1 MDFRVTYPPE
11 LPITASIDE
20 LRAHIST
27 SQVVIVAGETGSGK
41 STQLPKLCL
50 DLGRGEQG
58 RIGHTQPRRI
68 AARSVADR
76 VAEELGT
83 EVGGIVGCTI
93 RFSDHVGDDTRIKV
107 MTDGILLA
115 ETRRDR
121 LLRAYDTLVI
131 DEAHE
136 RTLNIDFL
144 LGYVKQLLPK
154 RPDLKVIIT
163 SATIDTETF
172 AAHFCDET
180 GPAPIVQVSGRG
192 YPVDVRYRPFGV
204 EPDDDR
210 DQTQAIADAVS
221 ELHCEGPGDVL
232 VFLSG
237 EREIHDTADA
247 LRRLDLRDTEI
258 LPLYARLSNAEQ
270 RRIFQPHRGRRIVLS
285 TNVAETSL
293 TVPGVVYVID
303 AGTARISRYNRRL
316 KVQRLPIEPVS
327 KASAN
332 QRAGRCGRIAPG
344 ICIRLY
350 SEKDFADRPDF
361 TDPEILR
368 TNLASVIL
376 QAASLDLGDIAE
388 FPFVDPPD
396 RRAIKDGV
404 ALLEELGAFDPE
416 AKDVQRKLTPLGRR
430 LARLPIDPRLG
441 RMVLEAERN
450 GCIRDVAVIASAL
463 SIQDPRER
471 PAAAA
476 QEADAMHGRFRKEGS
491 DFLGILALWDHVRER
506 QGALTKN
513 EFRRMCRA
521 EFLNYLRVREWQ
533 DVNRQLRDSLGEL
546 GINATKRA
554 ADADAIHLSLL
565 AGLLSQIGMRASTDR
580 DFTGARNARFIIA
593 PGSVT
598 SRKPPKWVMVAE
610 LVETNR
616 LWGRVAARIQPD
628 WAERVG
634 AHLCKYT
641 YGDPHWERSRGA
653 VVAVERA
660 TLYGLPV
667 VVGRSVD
674 FARIDPEHARALF
687 IRHAL
692 VERDWTTKH
701 QFMRDNEQ
709 AMTEVRALEDR
720 VRRRDLLIGED
731 GLCEF
736 YAARIPADVTSAR
749 SFDSWWKKAIRSD
762 PALLLLTSHDLF
774 DDSARTLSEGDY
786 PDVWRHDELRLR
798 LTYVFD
804 PRNPVDG
811 TLVQI
816 PLALLDRV
824 RADDFAWHVPG
835 RRSEL
840 VEELIRQLPREVRRH
855 LAPIS
860 NVARRFTADYGPPDG
875 PLLTVLS
882 GHLNRFVAE
891 SSGGGIV
898 TDIAPGHFTFAALP
912 DHLRF
917 TFTVVD
923 DQQQP
928 IAADKELARLRSDLG
943 RQVRGA
949 VASALGAA
957 FEEQGGLTTWSI
969 GEIPRHVDVA
979 RGANTVRG
987 FPALVDEGST
997 VALRVLTT
1005 ADHQERAMAAG
1016 TRRLLQLTVPVP
1028 RKQLERLLSND
1039 ARLALARASVGSIE
1053 DFIDDCATAS
1063 FDELLV
1069 ANGGPVWDADAFDQ
1083 LRSAVHDGLW
1093 LIASQLVASS
1103 GAVLAAAGDIS
1114 SRADR
1119 VASASPVC
1127 LPAVEDIRA
1136 QIRWLVHRGFVSS
1149 TGAGRLVDIV
1159 RYLAALGLRIEKLPG
1174 DAARDR
1180 QRMAVVRT
1188 LQHDVDDLLLDAPTP
1203 RRAQVLALRWSVEE
1217 LRVGLWAQSMK
1228 TVGPASEQKLRRE
1241 LDRLRA

>member
-1 MDFRVTYPPE
+1 MDLRITYPSE
-11 LPITASIDE
+11 LPITASLDE
-20 LRAHIST
+20 LRAHINT

-76 VAEELGT
+76 VAEELGG

-93 RFSDHVGDDTRIKV
+93 RFSDHVGDATRIKV

-121 LLRAYDTLVI
+121 LLRAYDTLII

-136 RTLNIDFL
+136 RSLNIDFL

-163 SATIDTETF
+163 SATIDTATF
-172 AAHFCDET
+172 AAHFGNEA
-180 GPAPIVQVSGRG
+180 GAAPIVEVSGRG
-192 YPVDVRYRPFGV
+192 YPVDIRYRPFGD
-204 EPDDDR
+204 EPDDR

-221 ELHCEGPGDVL
+221 ELHREGPGDVL

-237 EREIHDTADA
+237 EREIHDTNDA

-293 TVPGVVYVID
+293 TVPGVLYVID
-303 AGTARISRYNRRL
+303 TGTARVSRYNRRL

-327 KASAN
+327 QASAN
-332 QRAGRCGRIAPG
+332 QRSGRCGRIAPG

-350 SEKDFADRPDF
+350 SETDFQDRPAF

-376 QAASLDLGDIAE
+376 QAASLNLGNIAE
-388 FPFVDPPD
+388 FPFVDRPD
-396 RRAIKDGV
+396 ARAIKDGI
-404 ALLEELGAFDPE
+404 ALLEELGAFAPSAE
-416 AKDVQRKLTPLGRR
+416 EHRALTPLGRR
-430 LARLPIDPRLG
+430 LARLPLDPRLG

-450 GCIRDVAVIASAL
+450 ACIREVAVIAAAL

-471 PAAAA
+471 PTAAA
-476 QEADAMHGRFRKEGS
+476 QEADAMHARFRQEGS
-491 DFLGILALWDHVRER
+491 DFLGFLALWDYLRER

-513 EFRRMCRA
+513 EFRRMCRT

-546 GINATKRA
+546 GINATKRK

-565 AGLLSQIGMRASTDR
+565 AGLLSQIGMRPSTER
-580 DFTGARNARFIIA
+580 DFTGARNARFAMA
-593 PGSVT
+593 PGSVA

-616 LWGRVAARIQPD
+616 LWGRVAARIQPE

-641 YGDPHWERSRGA
+641 YGDPRWERSRGG
-653 VVAVERA
+653 VVAIERA

-667 VVGRSVD
+667 VAGRTVD
-674 FARIDPEHARALF
+674 YSRIDPVHARELF

-692 VERDWTTKH
+692 VERDWNNKH
-701 QFMRDNEQ
+701 AFVRDNEQ
-709 AMTEVRALEDR
+709 MLAFVRSLEDR
-720 VRRRDLLIGED
+720 MRRRDLSVGDD
-731 GLCEF
+731 GLFEF
-736 YAARIPADVTSAR
+736 FAAHIPADITSAR
-749 SFDSWWKKAIRSD
+749 SFDSWWKKANGD
-762 PALLLLTSHDLF
+762 NTLLLRLTARDLIDQSIASPTEHDF
-774 DDSARTLSEGDY
+774 
-786 PDVWRHDELRLR
+786 PDVWLQGELRLR

-811 TLVQI
+811 TLVQV
-816 PLALLDRV
+816 PLALLDRL
-824 RADDFAWHVPG
+824 RAEEFVWHVPG
-835 RRSEL
+835 RRADL
-840 VEELIRQLPREVRRH
+840 VEELIRQLPKDVRRH
-855 LAPIS
+855 LVPPAD
-860 NVARRFTADYGPPDG
+860 VARRFAAGHGPADGE
-875 PLLTVLS
+875 LLTVLS
-882 GHLNRFVAE
+882 RHLNTLINE
-891 SSGGGIV
+891 STGGEIA
-898 TDIAPGHFTFAALP
+898 TDIAPSHFKIATVSE
-912 DHLRF
+912 HLRL

-923 DQQQP
+923 DREQP
-928 IAADKELARLRSDLG
+928 IAADKDLARLRDELG
-943 RQVRGA
+943 RRVRGA
-949 VASALGAA
+949 VATAIARS
-957 FEEQGGLTTWSI
+957 FEERTDLVTWSF
-969 GEIPRHVDVA
+969 GEIPQHVDVT
-979 RGANTVRG
+979 RGNNTVRG
-987 FPALVDEGST
+987 FPALVDEGSS

-1005 ADHQERAMAAG
+1005 TDHQAKAMITG
-1016 TRRLLQLTVPVP
+1016 TRRLLQLIVPVP

-1039 ARLALARASVGSIE
+1039 ARLALARLSVGSI
-1053 DFIDDCATAS
+1053 DQLVDDCSMAA
-1063 FDELLV
+1063 FDALLL
-1069 ANGGPVWDADAFDQ
+1069 ANGGPVWDAASFDA
-1083 LRSAVHDGLW
+1083 LRVNVQDGLW
-1093 LIASQLVASS
+1093 ATVAQLASS
-1103 GAVLAAAGDIS
+1103 AAAVLAAAADVSHRVDHLAHSSPMCGDAV
-1114 SRADR
+1114 ADMQ
-1119 VASASPVC
+1119 
-1127 LPAVEDIRA
+1127 A
-1136 QIRWLVHRGFVSS
+1136 QLRWLVHRGFVAS
-1149 TGAGRLVDIV
+1149 TGASRLVDVV
-1159 RYLAALGLRIEKLPG
+1159 RYVRAISLRVEKLPG
-1174 DAARDR
+1174 DALRDR
-1180 QRMAVVRT
+1180 QRMSVVVP
-1188 LQHDVDDLLLDAPTP
+1188 LQNEIDDLLLDAPAQ
-1203 RRAQVLALRWSVEE
+1203 RRAEALALRWSLEE

-1241 LDRLRA
+1241 LDRLRAL